1 MGKERNTR
9 KEVKKIPMK
18 SAKEK
23 RKAKKERKKE
33 KRYDFKA
40 GSIFD

>member
-1 MGKERNTR
+1 MGKERNTK
-9 KEVKKIPMK
+9 KEAKKIPTK
-18 SAKEK
+18 TAKEK
-23 RKAKKERKKE
+23 RMAKRERKKG